1 MVQMMNKVKV
11 FLLTILLSS
20 CSLLPDPFDNVEYMH
35 LIHLNILAGETEDCQ
50 TSGMRYYS
58 QFLQRYSEG
67 TLNTNT
73 AEIYAQI
80 DSLVTELSSRENP
93 STGYCI
99 LKKQSIV
106 EITDEAIETFGGRF
120 K

>member
-1 MVQMMNKVKV
+1 
-11 FLLTILLSS
+11 
-20 CSLLPDPFDNVEYMH
+20 
-35 LIHLNILAGETEDCQ
+35 
-50 TSGMRYYS
+50 MRYYS

-106 EITDEAIETFGGRF
+106 EVTDKAIETFGGRF

>member
-35 LIHLNILAGETEDCQ
+35 LIH
-50 TSGMRYYS
+50 
-58 QFLQRYSEG
+58 QRYSEG

-106 EITDEAIETFGGRF
+106 EVTDKAIETFGGRF